1 MLFRSLLF
9 NTLLYPYLAISMV
22 LLAPTIVLPR
32 RHLTAIAKLW
42 CRGAMMLHRVV
53 IGAPHV
59 WIGEERLPK
68 GGLIVAV
75 KHQSMWE
82 TLALFPH
89 FDDPVFVLKKELMY
103 IPVFGWWMKRFDMVP
118 VDRTQVERLP
128 DTENLVFMAGQKF
141 GTAAAP
147 ERTWAMNAY
156 VPAVVAERYAPARPR
171 TVVFSTG
178 CVYPNTPVASGGSRE
193 EDPLEPLGEYAN
205 SCVARERLFEHFA
218 GAHRAPLLLFRLNYA
233 VDLRY
238 GVPVDIARKVR
249 DGEPIDLTTGHVN
262 VIWQG
267 DANAM
272 ALRSLLHAAWPPVA
286 LNVTGPETV
295 SVRDLAHRF
304 GDLFGRPPILAGE
317 EADTALLSNAARAL
331 ALFGPPEVPLETLVR
346 WCAAW
351 QRCGGRLLN
360 KPTRFE
366 ARDGRY

>member
-1 MLFRSLLF
+1 MLQSDVADEAPAPADEAELEDRLSRPTAALVSDFATGLTGDILVLGAGGKMGPSLARMGRRALDAAGRRSQRVIAVARFSDPAARALLE
-9 NTLLYPYLAISMV
+9 ASGV
-22 LLAPTIVLPR
+22 
-32 RHLTAIAKLW
+32 
-42 CRGAMMLHRVV
+42 
-53 IGAPHV
+53 
-59 WIGEERLPK
+59 
-68 GGLIVAV
+68 
-75 KHQSMWE
+75 E
-82 TLALFPH
+82 TLPADLS
-89 FDDPVFVLKKELMY
+89 
-103 IPVFGWWMKRFDMVP
+103 
-118 VDRTQVERLP
+118 DRAQVERLP

-331 ALFGPPEVPLETLVR
+331 ALFGPPEVPPETLVR

>member
-118 VDRTQVERLP
+118 VDRSRGSSAL
-128 DTENLVFMAGQKF
+128 AGMMEASRRALDEGRQILIFPEGTRRPPGAEPAYKF
-141 GTAAAP
+141 GIVRLYEQLGA
-147 ERTWAMNAY
+147 
-156 VPAVVAERYAPARPR
+156 
-171 TVVFSTG
+171 TVV
-178 CVYPNTPVASGGSRE
+178 
-193 EDPLEPLGEYAN
+193 
-205 SCVARERLFEHFA
+205 
-218 GAHRAPLLLFRLNYA
+218 
-233 VDLRY
+233 
-238 GVPVDIARKVR
+238 
-249 DGEPIDLTTGHVN
+249 
-262 VIWQG
+262 
-267 DANAM
+267 
-272 ALRSLLHAAWPPVA
+272 PVA
-286 LNVTGPETV
+286 LDAGLVWQRRRMVQRKGRITV
-295 SVRDLAHRF
+295 EIL
-304 GDLFGRPPILAGE
+304 PPIPPGLPPRAFFHTLQDAIEGRCDSLLLEAAEREGE
-317 EADTALLSNAARAL
+317 EDMPESARARIA
-331 ALFGPPEVPLETLVR
+331 ALR
-346 WCAAW
+346 AAAATTA
-351 QRCGGRLLN
+351 G
-360 KPTRFE
+360 
-366 ARDGRY
+366 A

>member
-1 MLFRSLLF
+1 MLQSDVADEAPAPADEAELEDRLSRPTAALVSDFATGLTGDILVLGAGGKMGPSLARMARRALDAAGRRSQRVIAVARFSDPAARALLE
-9 NTLLYPYLAISMV
+9 ASGV
-22 LLAPTIVLPR
+22 
-32 RHLTAIAKLW
+32 
-42 CRGAMMLHRVV
+42 
-53 IGAPHV
+53 
-59 WIGEERLPK
+59 
-68 GGLIVAV
+68 
-75 KHQSMWE
+75 E
-82 TLALFPH
+82 TLPADLS
-89 FDDPVFVLKKELMY
+89 
-103 IPVFGWWMKRFDMVP
+103 
-118 VDRTQVERLP
+118 DRTQVERLP